1 MSQSVRRCEAASKSD
16 LESRVCR
23 PWFRA
28 VAMAHDRDI
37 GQLGDS
43 HDRDDGVEGDAEI

>member
-1 MSQSVRRCEAASKSD
+1 MAVSKSD
-16 LESRVCR
+16 LESRGLSRC
-23 PWFRA
+23 RA
-28 VAMAHDRDI
+28 VAMARDRNI